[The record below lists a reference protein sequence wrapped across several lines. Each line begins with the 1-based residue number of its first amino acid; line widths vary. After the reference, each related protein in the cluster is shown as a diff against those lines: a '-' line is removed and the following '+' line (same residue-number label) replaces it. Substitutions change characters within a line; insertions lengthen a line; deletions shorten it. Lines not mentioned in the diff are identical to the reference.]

1 MHAPAQEVPMIRTV
15 SPASPLRM
23 VRLCL
28 ALLFPALLAACATQ
42 PDING
47 PTMPVMEEQADYQ
60 AHARSHYTPPGP
72 PTDPWGPY
80 INEASSRFDVPT
92 EWIRAVMHQES
103 GGHLYD
109 RYGNFITSTPGAMG
123 LMQIMPP
130 AYDDLRAQYNLG
142 PDPYDP
148 HDNILAGTAYIRQM
162 YDIYGSPGFLA
173 AYNYGPGSLDHYLR
187 QNRALPRETRNY
199 VAAIAPK
206 IMGIWPQQRSR
217 NDLIVARHDRTA
229 QVARRMDT
237 ETPLDG
243 GGADVGDDG
252 STATSPEQAAVQTAE
267 TQDIRAA
274 WAARGFSTPQPRPAA
289 PARPRTVQ
297 PQDTP
302 PATQGNTLR
311 IRSIPLAD
319 APASRRSATDMVAE
333 STHDW
338 AIQLGSYGGERQAL
352 MVATQLRPR
361 ITPIAGNATVHVM
374 PVHTVR
380 GTLYR
385 ARLINL
391 THSQATG
398 ACRRLRGTMDCIT
411 IPPS

>member
-1 MHAPAQEVPMIRTV
+1 MIRTAPY
-15 SPASPLRM
+15 SSPLRI
-23 VRLCL
+23 VRLCF
-28 ALLFPALLAACATQ
+28 ALLLPAVLAACATQ
-42 PDING
+42 NGSNG
-47 PTMPVMEEQADYQ
+47 PTMPVLEEQADYQ

-72 PTDPWGPY
+72 PDDPWGPY
-80 INEASSRFDVPT
+80 IDEASNRFDVPT

-123 LMQIMPP
+123 LMQVMPP
-130 AYDDLRAQYNLG
+130 AYDDLRTQYNLG

-162 YDIYGSPGFLA
+162 YEIYGSPGFLA

-206 IMGIWPQQRSR
+206 IMGIWPRQRSR

-229 QVARRMDT
+229 QTSRHIDAAS
-237 ETPLDG
+237 PLDEDNDTPTESV
-243 GGADVGDDG
+243 A
-252 STATSPEQAAVQTAE
+252 QTAE

-274 WAARGFSTPQPRPAA
+274 WAARGYSGTQARSATPTTRPRIQPSTPPRSF
-289 PARPRTVQ
+289 
-297 PQDTP
+297 P
-302 PATQGNTLR
+302 PEEQRNTLR

-319 APASRRSATDMVAE
+319 APAGRRGATDMLAE

-338 AIQLGSYGGERQAL
+338 AIQLGSYGGEKQAL

-361 ITPIAGNATVHVM
+361 ITPIAGNASVLVM

-398 ACRRLRGTMDCIT
+398 ACKRLHSTIDCLT
-411 IPPS
+411 IPPNAP

>member
-1 MHAPAQEVPMIRTV
+1 MIRTAP
-15 SPASPLRM
+15 SSTLRM

-28 ALLFPALLAACATQ
+28 ALLLPALLAACATR
-42 PDING
+42 PSGNS
-47 PTMPVMEEQADYQ
+47 PTMPVLEEQADYQ

-72 PTDPWGPY
+72 PEDPWGPY
-80 INEASSRFDVPT
+80 INEASNRFDVPA

-130 AYDDLRAQYNLG
+130 AYDDLRTQYNLG

-162 YDIYGSPGFLA
+162 YEIYGSPGFLA

-206 IMGIWPQQRSR
+206 IMGIWPHQRSR

-229 QVARRMDT
+229 QGPARMDT
-237 ETPLDG
+237 ATPLDG
-243 GGADVGDDG
+243 GGSYDETT
-252 STATSPEQAAVQTAE
+252 TAGQAVQTAE

-274 WAARGFSTPQPRPAA
+274 WAARGFSSPQPQPAA
-289 PARPRTVQ
+289 PITRPHSPPPRSFPPE
-297 PQDTP
+297 PQR
-302 PATQGNTLR
+302 NTLR
-311 IRSIPLAD
+311 IQSIPLAD
-319 APASRRSATDMVAE
+319 APARRRGATDMLAE

-338 AIQLGSYGGERQAL
+338 AIQLGSYAGEKQAL

-361 ITPIAGNATVHVM
+361 ITPIAGGASVHVM
-374 PVHTVR
+374 PVRTAR

-398 ACRRLRGTMDCIT
+398 ACRHLRGTIDCLT
-411 IPPS
+411 IPPNAP

>member
-1 MHAPAQEVPMIRTV
+1 MICTAASPAPA
-15 SPASPLRM
+15 RM
-23 VRLCL
+23 VRFFL
-28 ALLFPALLAACATQ
+28 ALLLPTLLAACASH
-42 PDING
+42 
-47 PTMPVMEEQADYQ
+47 PTTPAIPMMEEQADYR

-72 PTDPWGPY
+72 PDDPWGPY
-80 INEASSRFDVPT
+80 IEEASNRFDVPT
-92 EWIRAVMHQES
+92 EWIRAVIHQES

-109 RYGNFITSTPGAMG
+109 SSGNFITSTPGAMG

-130 AYDDLRAQYNLG
+130 SYDDLRAQYNLG

-148 HDNILAGTAYIRQM
+148 HDNILAGTAYLRQM

-206 IMGIWPQQRSR
+206 IVGIWPRQRSQ

-229 QVARRMDT
+229 RMSRHYNP
-237 ETPLDG
+237 EAALP
-243 GGADVGDDG
+243 AD
-252 STATSPEQAAVQTAE
+252 AAPIAEQAVQTAE

-274 WAARGFSTPQPRPAA
+274 WASRGFSPSPVEPVAPPLQHTAPQRAEPRPEA
-289 PARPRTVQ
+289 
-297 PQDTP
+297 
-302 PATQGNTLR
+302 NTLR

-319 APASRRSATDMVAE
+319 APTSRTRATDMMAE

-338 AIQLGSYGGERQAL
+338 AIQLGSYAGKNQAH
-352 MVATQLRPR
+352 MTATKLRPR
-361 ITPIAGNATVHVM
+361 ITPIAGEAVIHIMQT
-374 PVHTVR
+374 HTNH

-385 ARLINL
+385 ARLTNL
-391 THSQATG
+391 THSQAVDACKRLHGLSPCVTVPPG
-398 ACRRLRGTMDCIT
+398 AHF
-411 IPPS
+411 

>member
-1 MHAPAQEVPMIRTV
+1 MIRTAPC
-15 SPASPLRM
+15 SSSLRM
-23 VRLCL
+23 VRLCF
-28 ALLFPALLAACATQ
+28 AMLLPVLLAACATRTGS
-42 PDING
+42 NG
-47 PTMPVMEEQADYQ
+47 PTMPVLEEQADYQ

-72 PTDPWGPY
+72 PEDPWGPY
-80 INEASSRFDVPT
+80 IDEASSRFDVPT
-92 EWIRAVMHQES
+92 EWIRAVIHQES

-130 AYDDLRAQYNLG
+130 AYDDLRTQYNLG

-162 YDIYGSPGFLA
+162 YEIYGSPGFLA

-206 IMGIWPQQRSR
+206 IMGIWPRQRSR

-229 QVARRMDT
+229 RTSRRIDT
-237 ETPLDG
+237 ASPLDE
-243 GGADVGDDG
+243 DSD
-252 STATSPEQAAVQTAE
+252 TAPESVVQTAE

-274 WAARGFSTPQPRPAA
+274 WAARGYSGPQSRSAA
-289 PARPRTVQ
+289 PTTRPRTQ
-297 PQDTP
+297 PSAP
-302 PATQGNTLR
+302 PRPSPPEEQRNTLR
-311 IRSIPLAD
+311 IQSIPLAD
-319 APASRRSATDMVAE
+319 APASRRGATDMLAE

-338 AIQLGSYGGERQAL
+338 AIQLGSYGGEKQAL

-361 ITPIAGNATVHVM
+361 ITPIAGNASVHVM
-374 PVHTVR
+374 PVHTAR

-398 ACRRLRGTMDCIT
+398 ACKRLHTTIDCIT
-411 IPPS
+411 IPPNAP

>member
-1 MHAPAQEVPMIRTV
+1 MHVPAQETPMIR
-15 SPASPLRM
+15 SAAPSSPLRM
-23 VRLCL
+23 IRLCL

-42 PDING
+42 PSVNG

-72 PTDPWGPY
+72 DSDPWGPY
-80 INEASSRFDVPT
+80 IDEASSRFDVPT

-206 IMGIWPQQRSR
+206 IMGIWPRERSR

-229 QVARRMDT
+229 QVPRRMSED
-237 ETPLDG
+237 TPLDSSSES
-243 GGADVGDDG
+243 DG
-252 STATSPEQAAVQTAE
+252 SSSETGTEQVVQTAE

-274 WAARGFSTPQPRPAA
+274 WAARGFSAPQPRPVA
-289 PARPRTVQ
+289 PARPRVAP
-297 PQDTP
+297 PQNPSPETD
-302 PATQGNTLR
+302 GNTLR

-319 APASRRSATDMVAE
+319 APASRRGATDMVAE

-374 PVHTVR
+374 PVRTVR

-398 ACRRLRGTMDCIT
+398 ACKRLRGTMDCIT
-411 IPPS
+411 IPPGAP

>member
-1 MHAPAQEVPMIRTV
+1 MPAPAQEAPMIRTAAAV
-15 SPASPLRM
+15 SPAPMRM
-23 VRLCL
+23 IRLCL
-28 ALLFPALLAACATQ
+28 TLLLPVLLAACVSHPNT
-42 PDING
+42 G
-47 PTMPVMEEQADYQ
+47 PTMPVIEEQADYQ

-72 PTDPWGPY
+72 PNDPWGPY
-80 INEASSRFDVPT
+80 INEASSRFDVPAA
-92 EWIRAVMHQES
+92 WIRAVMHQES

-130 AYDDLRAQYNLG
+130 AYDDLRTQYNLG

-206 IMGIWPQQRSR
+206 IMGIWPRQRSQ

-229 QVARRMDT
+229 QTTRRMDMT
-237 ETPLDG
+237 E
-243 GGADVGDDG
+243 DD
-252 STATSPEQAAVQTAE
+252 SSSYVASPAQAVQTAE
-267 TQDIRAA
+267 TQDVRAA
-274 WAARGFSTPQPRPAA
+274 WAARGFSAAPSRPAPQPRPRA
-289 PARPRTVQ
+289 PQQKA
-297 PQDTP
+297 P
-302 PATQGNTLR
+302 PPEDSDGILR

-319 APASRRSATDMVAE
+319 APASRRGATDMVAE

-338 AIQLGSYGGERQAL
+338 AIQLGSYAGERQAL

-361 ITPIAGNATVHVM
+361 ITPIAGDATVHVM

-398 ACRRLRGTMDCIT
+398 ACKRLRGTMDCLT
-411 IPPS
+411 IPPGSTP